1 MKAERFGARKV
12 RRYAVFAACASV
24 IGLSLAGCSV
34 VDAELHKSGGVVG
47 AASEGVF
54 SAPTKELQ
62 VYRAAIAMALIGGIA
77 QVSVKEP
84 QDATIWV
91 TRVVDT
97 ATDIRNMYA
106 LATYNSSDPDC
117 AQLKKECG
125 DYPARFESLV
135 PHLESRL
142 YHLAVAS
149 VTDRDLGAVQA
160 DIASQN
166 YIALPLHFAR
176 AGGRVLAAAHQMAA
190 TYRSVTE
197 GVALATLRSRVERAK
212 EADKTLDNVEDAYTY
227 LKKVIDEVGER
238 AARKELTLKPQDFDF
253 LFKLALRSCSD
264 VAGRSD
270 VGSEVTTSDGRSART
285 NDMRELC
292 DKELVWNK
300 AATTTKSP

>member
-1 MKAERFGARKV
+1 MISGCGAIRKIKKSLTL
-12 RRYAVFAACASV
+12 AAFLSV
-24 IGLSLAGCSV
+24 VGIVLAGCSV

-47 AASEGVF
+47 AASDGVF

-91 TRVVDT
+91 TRVVDA

-106 LATYNSSDPDC
+106 LATYNNSDPGC
-117 AQLKKECG
+117 AQLRKECS

-149 VTDRDLGAVQA
+149 LTDHDLGAVQA

-166 YIALPLHFAR
+166 YVALALHFAKASGR
-176 AGGRVLAAAHQMAA
+176 AVAAAHQMAA

-197 GVALATLRSRVERAK
+197 GVALATLRSRGGDTAP
-212 EADKTLDNVEDAYTY
+212 ADRTLDNVEDAYAY
-227 LKKVIDEVGER
+227 LLEVIGEVGER
-238 AARKELTLKPQDFDF
+238 QARKDLTLAPQDFDF
-253 LFKLALRSCSD
+253 LFKLALRSCFD
-264 VAGRSD
+264 VAGRSN
-270 VGSEVTTSDGRSART
+270 VGTEVKTADGRAART
-285 NDMRELC
+285 NDAREIC
-292 DKELVWNK
+292 NKELVWK
-300 AATTTKSP
+300 KT